1 MKNINSANLKRDFK
15 IWFLL
20 PILSV
25 GTSLGV
31 YLWSSSHSK
40 SLKGLQLQRKQS
52 IINNY
57 NSQLIPLYQDKG
69 KVIAQWLEKEKV
81 KKACP
86 SLVQDQVHAILQRL
100 PQWQARSLADVGQM
114 EEISSYLDMH
124 WSQCLQNQDRV
135 VSQSLEPLERE
146 IRSKQ
151 GQLLASQS
159 HLRSR

>member
-1 MKNINSANLKRDFK
+1 MKRINTANLKRDFK

-20 PILSV
+20 PVLSV

-40 SLKGLQLQRKQS
+40 SLKGLQLQRRQS
-52 IINNY
+52 MINQY

-81 KKACP
+81 KKTCP
-86 SLVQDQVHAILQRL
+86 ILVQDQVHAILQRL
-100 PQWQARSLADVGQM
+100 PHWQARSLADVGQM

-124 WSQCLQNQDRV
+124 WSQCLQNQDRIV
-135 VSQSLEPLERE
+135 GQSLELLERE

-151 GQLLASQS
+151 GQLLASQ
-159 HLRSR
+159 LQFRSR